1 MVFKKLAV
9 VLQGCMLTFAR
20 SQLWNYMCIRNKKAT
35 EGILPKCGNGWEMK
49 AMAHTQL
56 TQIKLFLRELP
67 AINCHWV
74 KAYYSASI
82 CTWAVLVI
90 ICLHIFLEFTT
101 MLLLFLFSLHVYRHS
116 FLLNLPC
123 WSSQHPCIAEML
135 SSIQSLS
142 CCCFPSIPNFES
154 QLTIPFSINYIPSCF
169 APALLI

>member
-1 MVFKKLAV
+1 M
-9 VLQGCMLTFAR
+9 
-20 SQLWNYMCIRNKKAT
+20 
-35 EGILPKCGNGWEMK
+35 
-49 AMAHTQL
+49 
-56 TQIKLFLRELP
+56 RELP

-74 KAYYSASI
+74 KAYYSVSI

-135 SSIQSLS
+135 SPIQSLS

-154 QLTIPFSINYIPSCF
+154 QLTMPLFHKLYSIMFCTRFAHLNQHLSSYFRFREHTRCSEHWNKSCNMLWNYSEYPNSRKN
-169 APALLI
+169 LINLTCSS